1 MRGGACSGQMVGY
14 AVGVVGA
21 VVGGGV
27 FDDVGG
33 AGVGV
38 VGDDAG
44 VVAIAF
50 GVVGVEQILGRFI
63 Q

>member
-1 MRGGACSGQMVGY
+1 M
-14 AVGVVGA
+14 GA
-21 VVGGGV
+21 VVGSGV

-38 VGDDAG
+38 VGDDAR

-50 GVVGVEQILGRFI
+50 GVVGVEQIIGRFI

>member
-1 MRGGACSGQMVGY
+1 M
-14 AVGVVGA
+14 GVVGA

-33 AGVGV
+33 ASVGV

-50 GVVGVEQILGRFI
+50 GVVGVEQIFGRFI

>member
-1 MRGGACSGQMVGY
+1 M
-14 AVGVVGA
+14 GA

-27 FDDVGG
+27 FDDVGR

-44 VVAIAF
+44 VVSIAF
-50 GVVGVEQILGRFI
+50 GVVGVEQILGRCI

>member
-1 MRGGACSGQMVGY
+1 M
-14 AVGVVGA
+14 GVVGA
-21 VVGGGV
+21 VVGGVV

-44 VVAIAF
+44 VVAITF
-50 GVVGVEQILGRFI
+50 GMVGVEQILGRFI

>member
-1 MRGGACSGQMVGY
+1 M
-14 AVGVVGA
+14 GVVGA

-33 AGVGV
+33 VGIGV

-44 VVAIAF
+44 VVAISF
-50 GVVGVEQILGRFI
+50 GVVGVEQIFGRFI

>member
-1 MRGGACSGQMVGY
+1 MVGW

-33 AGVGV
+33 AGIAV

>member
-1 MRGGACSGQMVGY
+1 M
-14 AVGVVGA
+14 GA

-44 VVAIAF
+44 VMAIAF
-50 GVVGVEQILGRFI
+50 GVVGEGQILGRSI

>member
-1 MRGGACSGQMVGY
+1 M
-14 AVGVVGA
+14 GA
-21 VVGGGV
+21 VVGSGV

-50 GVVGVEQILGRFI
+50 GVVGVEQIFGRFI

>member
-1 MRGGACSGQMVGY
+1 M
-14 AVGVVGA
+14 GA
-21 VVGGGV
+21 VVGGGA

-33 AGVGV
+33 AGVGG
-38 VGDDAG
+38 VGDDAR

-50 GVVGVEQILGRFI
+50 GLVGVEQIFGRCI

>member
-1 MRGGACSGQMVGY
+1 M
-14 AVGVVGA
+14 GA

-27 FDDVGG
+27 FNDVGS
-33 AGVGV
+33 AGVGI

>member
-1 MRGGACSGQMVGY
+1 M
-14 AVGVVGA
+14 GVVGA

-33 AGVGV
+33 AGAGV

-44 VVAIAF
+44 MVAIAF
-50 GVVGVEQILGRFI
+50 GVVRVEQILGRFI